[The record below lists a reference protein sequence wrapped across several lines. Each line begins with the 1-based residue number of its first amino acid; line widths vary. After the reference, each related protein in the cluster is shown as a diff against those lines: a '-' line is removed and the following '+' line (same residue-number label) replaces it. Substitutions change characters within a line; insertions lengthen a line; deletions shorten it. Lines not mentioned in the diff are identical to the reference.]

1 MQVFNRSSF
10 QHLKRHLK
18 EKKRTANFITFV
30 EAHSRRIFNYRLS
43 RAHRVIESAFGIMAQ
58 RWRIL
63 RRPFKAKD
71 DNIQRNISACVVLH
85 NFMMKKSEASRCTY
99 HSPGTAD
106 QVDCQGNI
114 TESNW
119 RADGTSSAALPS
131 LLKTGCHAT
140 RQRYF
145 HVVRFSVGLKLFA
158 YEMRDLLALHH
169 QRKGALAREQG
180 VTPNEDS
187 GCSSGSSKDDC
198 DLALVVDLALLCV
211 ATAAVTCRRRTPLT

>member
-1 MQVFNRSSF
+1 
-10 QHLKRHLK
+10 
-18 EKKRTANFITFV
+18 
-30 EAHSRRIFNYRLS
+30 
-43 RAHRVIESAFGIMAQ
+43 MAQ

-71 DNIQRNISACVVLH
+71 DNIQRNISACVVFH
-85 NFMMKKSEASRCTY
+85 SFMMKKSEASRCTY

-106 QVDCQGNI
+106 QVDWQGNI

-140 RQRYF
+140 R
-145 HVVRFSVGLKLFA
+145 FA

-180 VTPNEDS
+180 VTPNKDS
-187 GCSSGSSKDDC
+187 GCSSGSSK
-198 DLALVVDLALLCV
+198 
-211 ATAAVTCRRRTPLT
+211 VTVT